1 MFSYF
6 SLAQLSLTLPSRVL
20 FSHAQHT
27 YQWNWDSAFSL
38 WLRKS
43 MPMSLLLRWES
54 HYTNHPATCHFYS
67 TMYHSSPFI
76 TVNTDL
82 SSFLIA
88 AHISICTWMS
98 ICTHVCMI
106 NSFRH
111 MQVLVTLWTVARQA
125 PQSTGLSRQE
135 YWSGLPCPPPG
146 DLPNLGIKPGFP
158 IL

>member
-1 MFSYF
+1 
-6 SLAQLSLTLPSRVL
+6 
-20 FSHAQHT
+20 
-27 YQWNWDSAFSL
+27 
-38 WLRKS
+38 

-88 AHISICTWMS
+88 AHISICTWMC

-111 MQVLVTLWTVARQA
+111 MQVFVTLWTVARQA
-125 PQSTGLSRQE
+125 PQSIGFSRQE

-146 DLPNLGIKPGFP
+146 DLPNRGIKCLSPNLHISSRFSLTYSGFDKKSCLLEEARNQGQP
-158 IL
+158 LKAS